1 MAQSKRTNT
10 TGPDMKDRSKDQFEE
25 WAGSYD
31 RSLLNHFLFR
41 PSHVMLMEEI
51 ARWYTERQKPLRV
64 LDVGCGT
71 GTLAALLAR
80 SPWPVKVV
88 GLDYAANMCTTA
100 TRKAQSAAV
109 AHRTRFINGDSEIL
123 PFPESSFDLVTC
135 SNSFHHYP
143 NQLAVVT
150 DMHRVLTSDGRLIII
165 DGFRDCVIGWAVYDV
180 IINRIEREVHHAP
193 WPVMHDYFE
202 TAGLRNIRRRKFNFL
217 FPAFAT
223 IGDKQ

>member
-1 MAQSKRTNT
+1 MAQSNRSNT
-10 TGPDMKDRSKDQFEE
+10 PGPGMKNRSKDQFEE
-25 WAGSYD
+25 WAGTYD

-41 PSHVMLMEEI
+41 PAHIMLVEEI
-51 ARWYTERQKPLRV
+51 ARWYAERRKPLRV

-80 SPWPVKVV
+80 APWPVSVV

-100 TRKAQSAAV
+100 ARKAHSAAV
-109 AHRTRFINGDSEIL
+109 THRTRFINGDSEIL

-150 DMHRVLTSDGRLIII
+150 DMHRVLASDGRLIII

-180 IINRIEREVHHAP
+180 IINRIERKVHHVS

-223 IGDKQ
+223 IGDK